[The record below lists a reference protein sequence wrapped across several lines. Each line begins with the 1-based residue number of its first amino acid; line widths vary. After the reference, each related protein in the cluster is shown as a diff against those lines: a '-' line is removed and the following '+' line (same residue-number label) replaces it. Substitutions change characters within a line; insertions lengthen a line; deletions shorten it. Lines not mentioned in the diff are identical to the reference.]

1 MAKVPGCQPDGPA
14 IRKLIWDRGVSVPE
28 FARGIGRNSRTIWGI
43 LANGDRA
50 SITSIRQI
58 ARGLR
63 VKPGD
68 ISDWKGD
75 DATWDEDDTESD
87 AETKVP
93 A

>member
-1 MAKVPGCQPDGPA
+1 MSKIPGCQPDGPA
-14 IRKLIWDRGVSVPE
+14 IRALIWDRGVSVPE
-28 FARGIGRNSRTIWGI
+28 FARSIGRKKTTIWGI

-58 ARGLR
+58 AAGLR
-63 VKPGD
+63 VKPGA

-75 DATWDEDDTESD
+75 DATWKGDDSESGTEQI
-87 AETKVP
+87 P